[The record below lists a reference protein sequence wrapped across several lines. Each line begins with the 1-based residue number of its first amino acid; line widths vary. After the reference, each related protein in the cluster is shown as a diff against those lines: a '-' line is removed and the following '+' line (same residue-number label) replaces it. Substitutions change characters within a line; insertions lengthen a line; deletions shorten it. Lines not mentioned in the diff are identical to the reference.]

1 MITKQELV
9 DFEAEAAAAFNAGK
23 IRAPLHLSGGNEDQL
38 IEVFSRVKPHDW
50 VFSTW
55 RSHYHALLH
64 GVPREQLMA
73 KILKGESISINVPE
87 LRFYSSAICGG
98 CLPIALGV
106 AWSLKRNEPGV
117 TDCGNIRA
125 PYRATHVWCFVGDMA
140 AEMGCFHEAVKYA
153 ANHDLPVTFVVE
165 DNQKCV
171 NADTAELWGNRS
183 LVNRADRVPINGNVE
198 VYRYRLTWP
207 HMGTG
212 KFVQFPDEQK
222 FSPTGG
228 M

>member
-1 MITKQELV
+1 MITKQDLI
-9 DFEAEAAAAFNAGK
+9 DFEKSIAENFNAGL
-23 IRAPLHLSGGNEDQL
+23 IRAPIHLSGGNEDQL
-38 IEVFSRVKPHDW
+38 IELFQRIQPTDW

-64 GVPREQLMA
+64 GVPREQLRE
-73 KILKGESISINVPE
+73 KILRGESISIHVPE
-87 LRFYSSAICGG
+87 RRFHSSAICGG

-106 AWSLKRNEPGV
+106 AWQCKR
-117 TDCGNIRA
+117 GNWLD
-125 PYRATHVWCFVGDMA
+125 HVWCFVGDMA

-165 DNQKCV
+165 DNGKCV
-171 NADTAELWGNRS
+171 NADTAKLWGNRS